1 MNKRF
6 FSGQPATSLLA
17 VAFLAGL
24 SFSCSTAKKA
34 GTASPA
40 DASALFLRKL
50 EARQLHAAWFEA
62 KARIDYDDGD
72 MAVKAS
78 ATIRMQKDSAVWV
91 AIRKLGFEVARVLI
105 TPDSLF
111 YIDRFNNEFGAYGL
125 DYLSQEYHAPSN
137 LAALQ
142 NLLLGNLVY
151 FNPAARILKPEADQ
165 LWIEETFSGQLIR
178 HRVNETEFR
187 LESIE
192 YKDLPTGRAMAMTL
206 EEYGPVSGKHNF
218 SYLRQLTMDSQET
231 GAIKVELKF
240 SEVELDVPKSLSF
253 EIPERYSRRAR

>member
-1 MNKRF
+1 MNRPLF
-6 FSGQPATSLLA
+6 PGQITPLFAVALLA
-17 VAFLAGL
+17 VL
-24 SFSCSTAKKA
+24 SFSCSAARKA
-34 GTASPA
+34 GNTGTA
-40 DASALFLRKL
+40 DASTLLLRKL
-50 EARQLHAAWFEA
+50 EARQLHATWFEA

-91 AIRKLGFEVARVLI
+91 AVRKLGFEVARVLI

-111 YIDRFNNEFGAYGL
+111 YIDRFHNEFGAYGL
-125 DYLSQEYHAPSN
+125 DYLSREYHAPSN
-137 LAALQ
+137 LTALQ

-151 FNPAARILKPEADQ
+151 FNPAARTLKPEAGQ
-165 LWIEETFSGQLIR
+165 LWIEENNGAQLIR
-178 HRVNETEFR
+178 HRVNEAEFQ

-192 YKDLPTGRAMAMTL
+192 YRDLPAGRAMAMTL
-206 EEYGPVSGKHNF
+206 EEYGPISGKHNF